1 MYAGY
6 TGSELATRGIFFY
19 NATYVLPRRGGC
31 GKLMPTQAPTLSS
44 IEWPLP
50 DGFTLVA
57 FKRKI
62 EVDVQAAMKCTY
74 GSHKATIGWFV
85 PLHVF
90 VYIFRSAETHRTP
103 TMWISKGDRALK
115 SFLVDGWDTKVVN
128 HQGDTIKCSVI
139 AEKISSRYH
148 IAKQTLSM
156 VFPYRRWKLTRSVWE
171 ALDSDIV
178 CREEIELQVC
188 IQEGDVREFNVN
200 DDWHL
205 GNVREYL
212 ALHFG
217 LKEEYSFVIENH
229 LVRRRREKS
238 MFCKDFTLPRYIS
251 LRRGPHM

>member
-1 MYAGY
+1 MLFRSLYAGY

-31 GKLMPTQAPTLSS
+31 GKLMPIQAPTLSS

-90 VYIFRSAETHRTP
+90 VYIFCSAETHRTP

-128 HQGDTIKCSVI
+128 HQGDTIK
-139 AEKISSRYH
+139 ATPSS
-148 IAKQTLSM
+148 ALSLL
-156 VFPYRRWKLTRSVWE
+156 RRFLQ
-171 ALDSDIV
+171 DI
-178 CREEIELQVC
+178 
-188 IQEGDVREFNVN
+188 
-200 DDWHL
+200 
-205 GNVREYL
+205 
-212 ALHFG
+212 
-217 LKEEYSFVIENH
+217 
-229 LVRRRREKS
+229 
-238 MFCKDFTLPRYIS
+238 TLPS
-251 LRRGPHM
+251 KPCPWCFHTEDGS